1 MKLLFFIGE
10 PLLLG
15 YLEEAWKLTKTI
27 APGSRR
33 LCEKAQA
40 PSGGNDVLL
49 FLLEK
54 KLLIMW
60 EMRLSG

>member
-1 MKLLFFIGE
+1 MKLLFFAGE

-15 YLEEAWKLTKTI
+15 RLAGALKLTKTI
-27 APGSRR
+27 APGSKR
-33 LCEKAQA
+33 LREKAQA

-54 KLLIMW
+54 KKNPT
-60 EMRLSG
+60 